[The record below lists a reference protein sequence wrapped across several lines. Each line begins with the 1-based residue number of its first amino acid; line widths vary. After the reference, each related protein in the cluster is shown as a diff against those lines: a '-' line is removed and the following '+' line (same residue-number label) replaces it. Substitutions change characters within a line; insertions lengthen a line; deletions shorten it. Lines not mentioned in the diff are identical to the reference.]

1 VKFGFFSLGHV
12 PKPLDRQTW
21 ADGQEQARVN
31 EWLEQAEAYER
42 LGYDY
47 IWVGEHHFMG
57 EYTHMSAPDLYMAA
71 VSQRTKRIRLGSAI
85 TQLSTHH
92 NHPARVAERMAWL
105 DLLSNGRWEFGSG
118 PAGIQEIRPVVYAVD
133 GEVER
138 VTKEAGEIWES
149 NLRECVRMMTE
160 DPYPGY
166 DGKYLKMPPAT
177 VVPRVVQSPH
187 PPLWRSVVRP
197 GSYGKAARL
206 GVGALMLAAFGVE
219 QIRAGVTEYW
229 DGIRAGIEPV
239 GKVSNPAT
247 AVFIHMHCART
258 DADAQ
263 ARGRTGIDFFSW
275 GISHSAQRV
284 GRSGVHLNRELHA
297 ALDAGT
303 FDSSVFFNF
312 GPTALIGSPATLRE
326 MLRQVEQ
333 TNVDLVIFTHQVGE
347 TPHEALM
354 ESMELVAEQ
363 VLPEFRDREDAHTK
377 WRAEQTADIPV
388 PVSSTV

>member
-1 VKFGFFSLGHV
+1 MKFGFFSLGHV
-12 PKPLDRQTW
+12 PKPLDSDTW
-21 ADGQEQARVN
+21 EDGQEQARVN
-31 EWLEQAEAYER
+31 EWLDQAEAYER

-47 IWVGEHHFMG
+47 IWVGEHHFAG

-118 PAGIQEIRPVVYAVD
+118 PAGIHEIRPVVYGID

-138 VTKEAGEIWES
+138 VTKESGEIWES

-160 DPYPGY
+160 DPYPGC
-166 DGKYLKMPPAT
+166 DGKYLKMPPVT
-177 VVPRVVQSPH
+177 VVPRVVQKPH
-187 PPLWRSVVRP
+187 PPLWRSVLRP
-197 GSYGKAARL
+197 GSFANAARL
-206 GVGALMLAAFGVE
+206 GVGALMLAAFGPE
-219 QIRAGVTEYW
+219 QIRAGVNEYW
-229 DGIRAGIEPV
+229 QGVRAGIEPV
-239 GKVSNPAT
+239 GQVSNPAT
-247 AVFIHMHCART
+247 AVFIHMHCAKT
-258 DADAQ
+258 DELAQ
-263 ARGRTGIDFFSW
+263 ARGRAGIDFFSW
-275 GISHSAQRV
+275 GITHSGQRI
-284 GRSGVHLNRELHA
+284 GQPNVHLNKEMHA

-303 FDSSVFFNF
+303 FDGNVFLNF

-363 VLPEFRDREDAHTK
+363 VLPEFRDRDEAHRK
-377 WRAEQTADIPV
+377 WRAEQVADIPV
-388 PVSSTV
+388 PISSTV